1 MTNRI
6 VDIIEKLSDLVGRG
20 ISWLTLAMVLVTC
33 GVVLARYVFS
43 IGSIALQESVMY
55 MHGLVFML
63 GIGFTLK
70 ERGHVRVDVFY
81 ERMSE
86 RTKTLVDMAGHL
98 FFLVPVSVFIFW
110 ISLDYVIFAWK
121 LRESSGQPGGLP
133 GIYLM
138 KTLIPV
144 MAVLLLLQGIAEFL
158 KGLARLTG
166 LRQ

>member
-1 MTNRI
+1 MINRI

-20 ISWLTLAMVLVTC
+20 IAWLTLAMVLVTC
-33 GVVLARYVFS
+33 AVVLARYVFS

-110 ISLDYVIFAWK
+110 ISLDYVSFAWK

-144 MAVLLLLQGIAEFL
+144 MAVLLLLQGIAEIL
-158 KGLARLTG
+158 KGIARLAG

>member
-1 MTNRI
+1 MINRI

-20 ISWLTLAMVLVTC
+20 IAWLTLAMVLVTC
-33 GVVLARYVFS
+33 AVVLARYVFS

-86 RTKTLVDMAGHL
+86 RTKTLVDMAGHF
-98 FFLVPVSVFIFW
+98 FFLVPVSLFIFW
-110 ISLDYVIFAWK
+110 ISLDYVI
-121 LRESSGQPGGLP
+121 SPGSYGNP
-133 GIYLM
+133 QASRVDYPAF
-138 KTLIPV
+138 T
-144 MAVLLLLQGIAEFL
+144 
-158 KGLARLTG
+158 
-166 LRQ
+166 